1 MVAIE
6 QPTKPKQRG
15 QLSRELILD
24 ATRNLLDEHGLEAL
38 SMRAVAN
45 AVGSSPMAL
54 YRYVSDRRDL
64 EIAVAQLVSV
74 ELELIDDPTVAPD
87 EAIATWMRKVRA
99 HWLRHPWIGPLLGEH
114 PELAEFIVAVG
125 TALAGALERAGAS
138 ARIIG
143 EEVIHITRTTLGVV
157 LLEQSAPL
165 ARRAD
170 SLAWRSGEGSGSAIA
185 RAAGAI
191 DDDQLFELVIHSTI
205 AGLEARLAV
214 SAPYQGGMY
223 VHH

>member
-6 QPTKPKQRG
+6 QPTRPKQRG

-87 EAIATWMRKVRA
+87 EAIATWMR
-99 HWLRHPWIGPLLGEH
+99 
-114 PELAEFIVAVG
+114 
-125 TALAGALERAGAS
+125 
-138 ARIIG
+138 
-143 EEVIHITRTTLGVV
+143 
-157 LLEQSAPL
+157 
-165 ARRAD
+165 
-170 SLAWRSGEGSGSAIA
+170 
-185 RAAGAI
+185 
-191 DDDQLFELVIHSTI
+191 
-205 AGLEARLAV
+205 
-214 SAPYQGGMY
+214 
-223 VHH
+223 